1 MAIRITRVYTRTG
14 DKGETRLVGG
24 KKVPKDV
31 PRIEAYGTI
40 DELNSIIG
48 LARVFLEAHLESR
61 SGRGRYPWAY
71 AHGPCKG
78 TNFYLAFGIHP
89 RAYTRGPLQD
99 FDRFLFLRALILTV
113 SHSKRTTVGCGS
125 GSAHIQL
132 RAGGELLH
140 PLPLQNCT

>member
-99 FDRFLFLRALILTV
+99 FDRGYDRVLRLLPDVLTV
-113 SHSKRTTVGCGS
+113 RVCNMNYKRCDVGR
-125 GSAHIQL
+125 I
-132 RAGGELLH
+132 
-140 PLPLQNCT
+140 